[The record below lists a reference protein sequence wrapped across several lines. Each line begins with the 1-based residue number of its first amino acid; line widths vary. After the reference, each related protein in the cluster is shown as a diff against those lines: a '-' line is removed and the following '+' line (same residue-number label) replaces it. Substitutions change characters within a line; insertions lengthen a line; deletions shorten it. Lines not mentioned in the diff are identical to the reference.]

1 MAHLTVHRVRAG
13 LLTLLLTV
21 FLTTLAVLPPIPPA
35 LADQAVDFPGTVLL
49 ADQAAGKLAVKK
61 ADGGTR
67 FTFVVNEKTK
77 FEGAAKTLA
86 DVKKGDSVTVTYVV
100 SGSQYLA
107 QKVVKK

>member
-1 MAHLTVHRVRAG
+1 MAHTPVHWVRAG
-13 LLTLLLTV
+13 LFIVLLAALVTTLTV
-21 FLTTLAVLPPIPPA
+21 PTPLPA
-35 LADQAVDFPGTVLL
+35 AAETAVDFPGTVLL
-49 ADQAAGKLAVKK
+49 ADQATGKLAVKK

-86 DVKKGDSVTVTYVV
+86 DLKKGDSVTVTYVV
-100 SGSQYLA
+100 AGSQYLA

>member
-1 MAHLTVHRVRAG
+1 MAHIPVHWVRAG
-13 LLTLLLTV
+13 LLTVLLASLV
-21 FLTTLAVLPPIPPA
+21 MLPLPPA
-35 LADQAVDFPGTVLL
+35 QAETAVDFPGTVLL

-61 ADGGTR
+61 TDGGTR

-77 FEGAAKTLA
+77 FEGGAKTLA